1 MSDGTVRWTRSF
13 LRPDHPAKQGIGS
26 VVVADGT
33 VLVTVKEGMP
43 AYEQREGPPY
53 PGRILALNADTGE
66 TLWSIKIDHRPEQLA
81 VADDTIFAITDG
93 RSDSEESTAV
103 LALR

>member
-1 MSDGTVRWTRSF
+1 
-13 LRPDHPAKQGIGS
+13 
-26 VVVADGT
+26 
-33 VLVTVKEGMP
+33 MP
-43 AYEQREGPPY
+43 EYEQREGPPY
-53 PGRILALNADTGE
+53 PGRILALDADTGE
-66 TLWSIKIDHRPEQLA
+66 TLWGIKVDHEPEQLA